1 MEAIMRRHLL
11 GMTVAVYLSLTVLGC
26 SKKPDQPADNS
37 TANNSMSNAPAPAP
51 AAPEQPAAPKI
62 VTVTVPAGTTLTV
75 KLGQQLGSKISQAGE
90 TFTATVASPVDV
102 NGSTII
108 PAGAT
113 ANGTVVDAKPLGR
126 FKGGASLEVQLT
138 SITIHGKEHA
148 IQTAAV
154 TQTEKGKGKRTA
166 VLAGGGAGLGA
177 VVGALA
183 GGGKGA
189 AIGALAGAGA
199 GGAGAAFTGNKEIV
213 LPAESAL
220 SFQLSQALE
229 VKEEVKE

>member
-1 MEAIMRRHLL
+1 MRRRLL
-11 GMTVAVYLSLTVLGC
+11 AVSVAIYLSFTVMAC
-26 SKKPDQPADNS
+26 SKKTDQSADNS
-37 TANNSMSNAPAPAP
+37 ANTMANNTMASNPAPQKAEP
-51 AAPEQPAAPKI
+51 QYRVETI
-62 VTVTVPAGTTLTV
+62 TVPAGTTLTV

-90 TFTATVASPVDV
+90 TFTATLASPVDV
-102 NGSTII
+102 NGKTVI
-108 PAGAT
+108 PVGAT

-220 SFQLSQALE
+220 SFQLSQPLE

>member
-1 MEAIMRRHLL
+1 MQRRLLAI
-11 GMTVAVYLSLTVLGC
+11 TVAVYLSLTVLGC
-26 SKKPDQPADNS
+26 SKKTDQSADNS
-37 TANNSMSNAPAPAP
+37 ANTMATNTMANNPAPAE
-51 AAPEQPAAPKI
+51 APAAPKI
-62 VTVTVPAGTTLTV
+62 KIETITIPAGTALTV
-75 KLGQQLGSKISQAGE
+75 RLGQQLGSKISQAGE
-90 TFTATVASPVDV
+90 TFTATLASPVEV
-102 NGSTII
+102 NGRAVI
-108 PAGAT
+108 PAGAS

-126 FKGGASLEVQLT
+126 FKGGASLEVQLI

-220 SFQLSQALE
+220 SFQLSQPLE
-229 VKEEVKE
+229 VKEEVREKE

>member
-1 MEAIMRRHLL
+1 MRRRLL
-11 GMTVAVYLSLTVLGC
+11 ALTVAVYLSLAVLGC
-26 SKKPDQPADNS
+26 SKKTDQSADNS
-37 TANNSMSNAPAPAP
+37 MANNAMANTPAPAP
-51 AAPEQPAAPKI
+51 AAEPAKPKI

-90 TFTATVASPVDV
+90 TFTATLASPVEV
-102 NGSTII
+102 EGRTVI
-108 PAGAT
+108 PAGAS